1 MPAYFFHIAFEL
13 YQRSSLPAIDQQ
25 AGQTALPPLFL
36 PPQNYNI
43 FSTEH
48 LASLGGALWT
58 SVLAPRRKSS
68 NTKSTTHKIGHGT
81 ENQLWITRRQSSLE
95 ASKKTR
101 AFASEARN
109 KALPEEGHLSS
120 KEGKVV
126 QPSNDRTDWRFSE
139 ISIDSID
146 MESREPISRVETRPT
161 QRPQAPG
168 ATQPLTATYTPTNP
182 QTTEFGWGVVH
193 LYRDELENGHTK
205 EYKSLNEQPDE
216 DAAFLD
222 EDCTTLCILAVPSYM
237 THSDLLGWVGE
248 ETREQVSHFRLV
260 RTDRSNRFM
269 VLLKFRDPVDARKW
283 QKVWNGKLFNSMEVC
298 CHFQPC
304 RIVLTSISQRMLM

>member
-1 MPAYFFHIAFEL
+1 MPAYYFHIAFEL
-13 YQRSSLPAIDQQ
+13 YQQASLSTEDQQ
-25 AGQTALPPLFL
+25 VGHTAARPSFK

-43 FSTEH
+43 FAGDH
-48 LASLGGALWT
+48 LLSPGVGLWT
-58 SVLAPRRKSS
+58 SVLAPRRKCSS
-68 NTKSTTHKIGHGT
+68 TKSTTHKIGHGK
-81 ENQLWITRRQSSLE
+81 ENKLWNTTRVPSVE
-95 ASKKTR
+95 ASKNTR
-101 AFASEARN
+101 ELASEATN
-109 KALPEEGHLSS
+109 KALPDKDNQSS
-120 KEGKVV
+120 KEGKEV
-126 QPSNDRTDWRFSE
+126 QRHKDRTDWRYSE
-139 ISIDSID
+139 ISIDSIN
-146 MESREPISRVETRPT
+146 MESKEPIARIEIRPT

-168 ATQPLTATYTPTNP
+168 ATQPLTATYIPTNP

-205 EYKSLNEQPDE
+205 EHKSCSEHADK

-283 QKVWNGKLFNSMEVC
+283 QKEWNGKLFNSMEVRY
-298 CHFQPC
+298 H
-304 RIVLTSISQRMLM
+304 LSQI

>member
-13 YQRSSLPAIDQQ
+13 YQHSSLTAVDQQ
-25 AGQTALPPLFL
+25 AGQTVPPPLFL

-48 LASLGGALWT
+48 LVPPGGALWT
-58 SVLAPRRKSS
+58 SLLAPRRKSTSIKS
-68 NTKSTTHKIGHGT
+68 NTSKTGHGKD
-81 ENQLWITRRQSSLE
+81 NKLWNTRRISSVE
-95 ASKKTR
+95 ASQY
-101 AFASEARN
+101 AGDLESEAI
-109 KALPEEGHLSS
+109 KTLPEKGHLSS
-120 KEGKVV
+120 KEGKVA
-126 QPSNDRTDWRFSE
+126 QISNDRTDWRFSE

-146 MESREPISRVETRPT
+146 MESREPISRVETWPT
-161 QRPQAPG
+161 QRPQPPG

-193 LYRDELENGHTK
+193 LYRDELENGHAK
-205 EYKSLNEQPDE
+205 EYKSLSEQVDR

-222 EDCTTLCILAVPSYM
+222 DDCTTLCILAVPSYM

-283 QKVWNGKLFNSMEVC
+283 QKEWNGKLFNSMEVC
-298 CHFQPC
+298 CHF
-304 RIVLTSISQRMLM
+304 

>member
-1 MPAYFFHIAFEL
+1 MPAYFFHLAFEL
-13 YQRSSLPAIDQQ
+13 YQQSSLTAVDQE
-25 AGQTALPPLFL
+25 AGQTALSPLFL

-43 FSTEH
+43 FSAEH
-48 LASLGGALWT
+48 LLPSGTVLWT

-68 NTKSTTHKIGHGT
+68 STNNNITKNGHGK
-81 ENQLWITRRQSSLE
+81 ENKLWNTRRDSSVE
-95 ASKKTR
+95 ASKKIR
-101 AFASEARN
+101 AFKSEAKN
-109 KALPEEGHLSS
+109 KALPEEGHLSL

-139 ISIDSID
+139 ISVDSID

-205 EYKSLNEQPDE
+205 EHKSSNEQTDQ
-216 DAAFLD
+216 DATFLD

-283 QKVWNGKLFNSMEVC
+283 QKEWNGKLFNSMEVC
-298 CHFQPC
+298 CHLWPY
-304 RIVLTSISQRMLM
+304 RIVLTI

>member
-13 YQRSSLPAIDQQ
+13 YQQSSLSAIEQ
-25 AGQTALPPLFL
+25 ASQTIPSLPFI

-43 FSTEH
+43 FSGDH
-48 LASLGGALWT
+48 LHTPGEGLWT

-68 NTKSTTHKIGHGT
+68 STKSNIHKIGYGK
-81 ENQLWITRRQSSLE
+81 ENKLWNTRRNLSIEENKQAKALAIE
-95 ASKKTR
+95 AN
-101 AFASEARN
+101 N
-109 KALPEEGHLSS
+109 KALSEHNHPNLKEVKVGLPS
-120 KEGKVV
+120 K
-126 QPSNDRTDWRFSE
+126 DRTDWRFSE

-146 MESREPISRVETRPT
+146 MDLKEPLVRAETRPT

-168 ATQPLTATYTPTNP
+168 ATQPLTAAYTPTNP

-205 EYKSLNEQPDE
+205 ERSSVNEQVDE

-269 VLLKFRDPVDARKW
+269 VLLKFRDPGDARNW
-283 QKVWNGKLFNSMEVC
+283 QKEWNGKLFNSMEVC
-298 CHFQPC
+298 YHSPPC
-304 RIVLTSISQRMLM
+304 LRSC